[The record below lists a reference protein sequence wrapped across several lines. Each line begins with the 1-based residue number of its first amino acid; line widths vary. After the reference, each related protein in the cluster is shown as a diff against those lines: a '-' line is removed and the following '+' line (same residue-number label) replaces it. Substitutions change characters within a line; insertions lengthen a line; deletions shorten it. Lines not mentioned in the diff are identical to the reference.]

1 MEESSRH
8 MDALP
13 DKCDEWGLCMS
24 MGEDFEE
31 GSRVESPD
39 MGSQNGN
46 PSEHF
51 FGGSLV
57 RRIVN

>member
-1 MEESSRH
+1 
-8 MDALP
+8 
-13 DKCDEWGLCMS
+13 MS
-24 MGEDFEE
+24 KGEDFEE

-51 FGGSLV
+51 FGVSLV
-57 RRIVN
+57 RRIINSRRVDAPS